1 MDDKKLLK
9 FKMLIWSIVVI
20 TLSLFLVFNI
30 SGYEGNLFNYNF
42 NSFGFHRGSNL
53 KVVKE
58 YKFDNVKELKNISTN
73 ISNGD
78 VTFNKNNEDNIKV
91 IVKSNKDLKNKNY
104 ISVNQESNTLNIVD
118 NGNGGKFSVFG
129 LIKDSYIKVE
139 VLLPQSYD
147 GDLDISNNVGDI
159 EFLSDL
165 KFDNINLKVKTGDVD
180 INNKLTAN
188 KVVIDIK
195 TGDLY
200 VNTLIAK
207 DSSIDNKTGDIEIE
221 EFQGKGSI
229 DTKVGDI
236 YCGIETLDGNLK
248 VRSEVGDIDLFLNE
262 SLNFKLDVNKGFGD
276 MDTELAF
283 NNVSQTSKSFSGSFG
298 KESDN
303 IISVDIKTG
312 DIEINKK

>member
-9 FKMLIWSIVVI
+9 LKMLTWSIVAI
-20 TLSLFLVFNI
+20 MLSLFLVFNI

-42 NSFGFHRGSNL
+42 NSFGFNRISNL

-58 YKFDNVKELKNISTN
+58 YKFDNAKELKNISTN

-104 ISVNQESNTLNIVD
+104 ISASQEADTLNVVD
-118 NGNGGKFSVFG
+118 SGTRGKFNIFG
-129 LIKDSYIKVE
+129 VIKDPYMKVE

-147 GDLDISNNVGDI
+147 GNLNISNNVGDI

-165 KFDNINLKVKTGDVD
+165 KFDNINLKVKTGDID

-188 KVVIDIK
+188 KVVIDSK

-221 EFQGKGSI
+221 EFQGKGNI
-229 DTKVGDI
+229 DAKVGDI

-262 SLNFKLDVNKGFGD
+262 NLNFKLDVNKGFGD
-276 MDTELAF
+276 IDTGLEF

-298 KESDN
+298 KESGN
-303 IISVDIKTG
+303 LISVDIKTG
-312 DIEINKK
+312 DIEINAK